1 VVTRFQRLFLDGW
14 ALEDCGPAADAN
26 YFPGVEAK
34 GRKTMRVLS
43 SDPGTDKSE
52 MYGALLAAIG
62 KARHRVWLTIG
73 YFVPDPE
80 MRQAL
85 VDAARRGVDVRLM
98 LPGFSDFWA
107 PIYAGRSSYSELLAA
122 GVRIYEWKKALMH
135 AKTAVIDSDW
145 ASVGSTNVDWRSF
158 ALNYEADLVVY
169 DAGFA
174 AELERLFRQDVEA
187 SVEVTREQW
196 EKRGVVERAKEWFAR
211 RWEHLL

>member
-1 VVTRFQRLFLDGW
+1 VQ
-14 ALEDCGPAADAN
+14 AN

-34 GRKTMRVLS
+34 GHKTMQALS

-52 MYGALLAAIG
+52 MYGALLGAIR
-62 KARHRVWLTIG
+62 KARQRVWLTIG

-80 MRQAL
+80 MREAL
-85 VDAARRGVDVRLM
+85 TAAARRGIDVRLM

-107 PIYAGRSSYSELLAA
+107 PVYAGRSNYSDLLAA
-122 GVRIYEWKKALMH
+122 GVRIYEWNKSLMH
-135 AKTAVIDSDW
+135 AKTALIDSGW
-145 ASVGSTNVDWRSF
+145 ASVGSTNLDWRSF

-169 DAGFA
+169 DAAFA
-174 AELERLFRQDVEA
+174 GELERLFRQDVEA
-187 SVEVTREQW
+187 AVEVTPQRW